1 VKDSISID
9 KLILDGEEVIFSNAE
24 YIVSHTKVDYGDYHN
39 YKRYG
44 IIKDRR
50 IEVDNPDINVE
61 LNKSYMDIE
70 AYCTDGIRRGCHGL
84 FDAFEAD
91 QNNKTLKFG
100 IQIIGNV
107 NEHSLA

>member
-24 YIVSHTKVDYGDYHN
+24 YIVRHTKVDYDDYHN

-50 IEVDNPDINVE
+50 IEVDTPDINVE
-61 LNKSYMDIE
+61 LNKSYIDIE
-70 AYCTDGIRRGCHGL
+70 AYCADGMRRGCHGL
-84 FDAFEAD
+84 FDEFEATKSD
-91 QNNKTLKFG
+91 KTIRFG
-100 IQIIGNV
+100 IQIMGNV